1 MNVRPQDNRLLSPTI
16 RLSKRLRLTC
26 SSWVPF
32 GPSHALALGV
42 LKVAMGIEGI
52 CALAAAIALILLIVA
67 VVNWWLL
74 GGSPGTFSTL
84 GSLREIIRRG
94 DIRDLLEASV
104 RHVELAFLLD
114 RKA

>member
-1 MNVRPQDNRLLSPTI
+1 M
-16 RLSKRLRLTC
+16 RLTC

-52 CALAAAIALILLIVA
+52 CTLAAAIALILLIVA

-84 GSLREIIRRG
+84 RSLRESIRTGG
-94 DIRDLLEASV
+94 DIRNMLEASV
-104 RHVELAFLLD
+104 HHVELAFLLD
-114 RKA
+114 MQS

>member
-1 MNVRPQDNRLLSPTI
+1 M
-16 RLSKRLRLTC
+16 RLTC

-74 GGSPGTFSTL
+74 GGSPGTLSTL
-84 GSLREIIRRG
+84 GSLREIIRTGG
-94 DIRDLLEASV
+94 DIRDLLEESV
-104 RHVELAFLLD
+104 RHVKLAFLLD
-114 RKA
+114 RKACSLKVSKKQGVLTTR